1 MMSERTTVQAEL
13 KTTRQIAVRFNHAPS
28 VKLTLQPRTE
38 APVTPPGVRI
48 LRLRNIVG
56 LPMR

>member
-13 KTTRQIAVRFNHAPS
+13 KTTRQIVVRFNHAPS

-48 LRLRNIVG
+48 LRLGHVST